1 MTATAAKV
9 KWKGQIQG
17 RTGWRLF
24 FACLL
29 CGPLAGLAI
38 MFLIAVIGVAINAS
52 SGGIG
57 SFPPALLASGAMF
70 GAIIGWPAAL
80 VFGLPAHSLLYRRK
94 SHRIG
99 GYLLAGVL
107 AGFAASAVIIFLLAG
122 FGAFRFMTG
131 ADITGSGFIALIIVL
146 ASAGA
151 AAIFWFIRRPDRD
164 VMQPDK
170 LAAMFE

>member
-1 MTATAAKV
+1 MSTVAEIG

-24 FACLL
+24 FASIL
-29 CGPLAGLAI
+29 CGPLAGFIVILT
-38 MFLIAVIGVAINAS
+38 FGLITVLIGAS
-52 SGGIG
+52 SGGG
-57 SFPPALLASGAMF
+57 GFPPVILLFGF
-70 GAIIGWPAAL
+70 LWGAIIGWPAML
-80 VFGLPAHSLLYRRK
+80 ILGLPAHALLYRRK

-107 AGFAASAVIIFLLAG
+107 TGFAASLVLFGILAM

-131 ADITGSGFIALIIVL
+131 ADITGGGAVSIVL
-146 ASAGA
+146 ILGSVAAST
-151 AAIFWFIRRPDRD
+151 IFWFIRRPDKD
-164 VMQPDK
+164 VMRPDK